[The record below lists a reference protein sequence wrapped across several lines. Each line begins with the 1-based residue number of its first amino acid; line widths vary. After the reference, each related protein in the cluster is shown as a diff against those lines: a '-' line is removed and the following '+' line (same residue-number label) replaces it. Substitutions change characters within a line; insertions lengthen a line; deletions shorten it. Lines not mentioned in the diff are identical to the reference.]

1 MPVYSEDLML
11 CRLGLILLSLL
22 LCAASWAQVE
32 DETFNGP
39 HIDKL
44 IGEGRYEEAF
54 EFLKAGIQ
62 KREIQQSYSATF
74 YAGLGKF
81 YMEEGRPKDALEALK
96 AAETV
101 AARTGLGN
109 AFTAREMA
117 AYQLSQGDFGAAAAS
132 AAKAT
137 REFSYRKADKI
148 LLSFCRSL
156 EAMARLRSG
165 DIKRAEALIREALKD
180 VPKSADAPPLFAS
193 RTLFAACVIESHRA
207 NYEEAREF
215 CRRGVEI
222 VESRKIDG
230 RDISLAH
237 LAMAESWSLSGDPAR
252 SREFAVKAMDHTA
265 KTFQANHPDTIS
277 ALILLARADMQESK
291 WPDALAHATSATAM
305 AVEIFGEGAGGT
317 KGPKQVLQEATKAG
331 IK

>member
-1 MPVYSEDLML
+1 ML
-11 CRLGLILLSLL
+11 RRHGLILVFLL
-22 LCAASWAQVE
+22 ICAASPAQIE

-54 EFLKAGIQ
+54 EFLKSGIQ
-62 KREIQQSYSATF
+62 KREIEQTYSATF

-81 YMEEGRPKDALEALK
+81 YMEVGKPKDALEALK

-117 AYQLSQGDFGAAAAS
+117 SFQLSQGDFSAAAS
-132 AAKAT
+132 SATKAT

-148 LLSFCRSL
+148 LLSYCRSL
-156 EAMARLRSG
+156 EALARLRAG
-165 DIKRAEALIREALKD
+165 DQIRAETLIREALKD

-193 RTLFAACVIESHRA
+193 RTLFAACVIESRRA
-207 NYEEAREF
+207 NYEEGREF
-215 CRRGVEI
+215 CRRGLEI

-230 RDISLAH
+230 RDVSLAH
-237 LAMAESWSLSGDPAR
+237 LAMAESLLLSGDLAR
-252 SREFAVKAMDHTA
+252 SREFATRAMDHTA
-265 KTFQANHPDTIS
+265 KTFQANHPDTVT
-277 ALILLARADMQESK
+277 ALMLHARADMQESK
-291 WPDALAHATSATAM
+291 WSDALARAKAAADM
-305 AVEIFGEGAGGT
+305 AVTIFGDGAGGT
-317 KGPKQVLQEATKAG
+317 KGPKQMLQEATKAS